1 MRDLAIIIPSRLAA
15 VRFPNKPLMKINNKE
30 MILHVHQTAIKSDVG
45 EVYVVSPDEEILK
58 LIKQNG
64 GNAIKSLKSHE
75 TGTDRVYEAYDKF
88 LKKKNDIIINL
99 QGDMPNLK
107 PSTIIKL
114 NKHLERGSC
123 DMATLASSIKNES
136 ENKNKNIVKVI
147 TKENIKVS
155 GVSKATDFERDPVSD
170 EKLFFYHHIG
180 IYGFTKNALNKYI
193 NLKRSNLE
201 LRRNLEQMRALEN
214 NMKIDVLYTDSDP
227 LSVDTQDDLE
237 EIKNLM
243 EKKNV

>member
-88 LKKKNDIIINL
+88 LKKK
-99 QGDMPNLK
+99 K
-107 PSTIIKL
+107 
-114 NKHLERGSC
+114 
-123 DMATLASSIKNES
+123 
-136 ENKNKNIVKVI
+136 
-147 TKENIKVS
+147 
-155 GVSKATDFERDPVSD
+155 
-170 EKLFFYHHIG
+170 
-180 IYGFTKNALNKYI
+180 
-193 NLKRSNLE
+193 
-201 LRRNLEQMRALEN
+201 
-214 NMKIDVLYTDSDP
+214 
-227 LSVDTQDDLE
+227 
-237 EIKNLM
+237 
-243 EKKNV
+243 

>member
-1 MRDLAIIIPSRLAA
+1 MSNTVVIIPSRLKAK
-15 VRFPNKPLMKINNKE
+15 RLPNKPLKLINKKE
-30 MILHVHQTAIKSDVG
+30 MILHVCDLAKKSDVG
-45 EVYVVSPDEEILK
+45 KVLVATPDKDIFQ
-58 LIKQNG
+58 LIKKNNYDAFLSLQN
-64 GNAIKSLKSHE
+64 HE
-75 TGTDRVYEAYDKF
+75 TGTDRVFEAY
-88 LKKKNDIIINL
+88 KNFFSEKPNIIINL
-99 QGDMPNLK
+99 QGDMPSLK
-107 PSTIIKL
+107 PSAIIKL
-114 NKHLERGSC
+114 NEHLEKGSC